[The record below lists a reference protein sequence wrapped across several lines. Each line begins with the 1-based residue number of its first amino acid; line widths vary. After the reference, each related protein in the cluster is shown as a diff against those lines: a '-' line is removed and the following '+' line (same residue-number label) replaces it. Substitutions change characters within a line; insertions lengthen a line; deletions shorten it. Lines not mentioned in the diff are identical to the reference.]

1 MYLTARQKRMGVVD
15 QIGEDRLVK
24 LEVSFGEPRCLVANH
39 SQVTE
44 RARVEKPQPQPAPKV
59 SSIVHTEA

>member
-1 MYLTARQKRMGVVD
+1 MGVVD

-44 RARVEKPQPQPAPKV
+44 RARVEKPQPALKV